1 MTESVAAADAG
12 VLWLAALQ
20 RALGRASHDVKDAL
34 NGVSVNLEV
43 VRSRAA
49 RPDAPASA
57 VASFAEAAT
66 QQLERLSSLLDA
78 VLALGRAEREPA
90 DVGITLRKIAALCG
104 ASSAAADSGVTVRDD
119 LDGDA
124 RTRIH
129 GDVLRLALAAPLL
142 DAVIGQK
149 GGPRAADVA
158 CDLTGEPDA
167 LVVRMYADRPIRMP
181 ADVAETLRAAG
192 VRWTE
197 ASHDLSLVFPRA

>member
-1 MTESVAAADAG
+1 MTEGVAPADAG
-12 VLWLAALQ
+12 ALWLATLQQAL
-20 RALGRASHDVKDAL
+20 ARASHDVKDAL

-57 VASFAEAAT
+57 VAPFAEAAA
-66 QQLERLSSLLDA
+66 QQLDRLSSLMEA

-90 DVGITLRKIAALCG
+90 DVGITLRRVAAICG

-119 LDGDA
+119 TDGDA
-124 RTRIH
+124 RTRVH
-129 GDVLRLALAAPLL
+129 GDAVRLALAAPLL
-142 DAVIGQK
+142 DAVVGQK

-158 CDLTGEPDA
+158 CELTGEPDV